1 MRFDRIIVGAAFSFA
16 IVASTGASAFEK
28 TQMGG
33 TNPDGSTANYQDP
46 DEQPLP
52 SPLGGTPFQQGS
64 GTSQSSQNQ
73 TFQWTVTPDHGS
85 AEAKS
90 GFNEPLL
97 RERP

>member
-1 MRFDRIIVGAAFSFA
+1 MRFDLIIVSAAFFVA
-16 IVASTGASAFEK
+16 IIASNGVSAFEK

-33 TNPDGSTANYQDP
+33 ANPDGSAHYQDP
-46 DEQPLP
+46 DEQQLP
-52 SPLGGTPFQQGS
+52 APLGGTQFQQGS
-64 GTSQSSQNQ
+64 GVSQNPQ
-73 TFQWTVTPDHGS
+73 NPTFQWSVTPSPGS